1 MKRSLIG
8 FVALLVVVLV
18 AGCGY
23 RTPED
28 CQKALFKA
36 VSNDDAEAFF
46 KCVLAPPEDEKER
59 EAVFTWARES
69 YSPYLGGEVMSK
81 NEIDEV
87 VILNISPSAD
97 YLSIYGSALAPEPLG
112 LAFVKEKGYKLDLEY
127 TEKVK
132 ELHDLYKG
140 LMR

>member
-36 VSNDDAEAFF
+36 ISNDDAEAFF

-81 NEIDEV
+81 NEIDKV

>member
-8 FVALLVVVLV
+8 FVVLLVVVMIS
-18 AGCGY
+18 GCGY

-28 CQKALFKA
+28 CQKAIFKA
-36 VSNDDAEAFF
+36 ISNNDAPAFF

-59 EAVFTWARES
+59 EAVFTWAREN
-69 YSPYLGGEVMSK
+69 YTPYLGGEIMSK
-81 NEIDEV
+81 NEIDSV
-87 VILNISPSAD
+87 IILNISPSAD

-127 TEKVK
+127 TEKIK
-132 ELHDLYKG
+132 ELQELYKG